1 MITRNKRIF
10 WSIVFMAIPFGAK
23 KIANIIRKFHIF
35 GSVGDN
41 CLIQIRKIPYCTDL
55 IFLHDNVVIGAN
67 VEFAHHDAIHIMLN
81 QLYGSNNFIEKI
93 GCVEIMNNVF
103 IGSGTRIAGNVRI
116 GNNVII
122 GANSLVTKDIPDNT
136 VVSGVPAKYI
146 CDFEDFVETRIDY
159 SNSFKTIYGLDS
171 FKDADSATMNMLY
184 NNFCKEKD
192 AKRKRREETNKL
204 SNNFKG

>member
-1 MITRNKRIF
+1 MTTRKKRLF
-10 WSIVFMAIPFGAK
+10 WSIVFMTIPFNAK
-23 KIANIIRKFHIF
+23 KIANIIRKHHIF
-35 GSVGDN
+35 GSVGEN
-41 CLIQIRKIPYCTDL
+41 CLIQIRKLPPYTDL
-55 IFLHDNVVIGAN
+55 IFLHDNVLIGAN

-81 QLYGSNNFIEKI
+81 QLYGNNNFIEKI

-122 GANSLVTKDIPDNT
+122 GANSLITKDIPDNT

-159 SNSFKTIYGLDS
+159 SNSFKTLYGLDS
-171 FKDADSATMNMLY
+171 FKNVDSAMINKLY
-184 NNFCKEKD
+184 KEFCKEKD
-192 AKRKRREETNKL
+192 AKK
-204 SNNFKG
+204 